1 MVARRATN
9 AGKDR
14 QGRQGLGYNGIGK
27 ELTMNYLGMTLY
39 EHLTVPHGVPAW
51 ILYTGIGVCVILLL
65 IVLLWHD
72 NKG

>member
-1 MVARRATN
+1 
-9 AGKDR
+9 
-14 QGRQGLGYNGIGK
+14 
-27 ELTMNYLGMTLY
+27 MNYLGMTLY